1 MRSKATKHHAKSSAS
16 GLLILSALL
25 MLVLSVC
32 ASPLLSQTAQPSATD
47 KSQPAATAAAKTASS
62 SSATK
67 PAKATEK
74 GDELVWVNTAS
85 GVYHKKGSRWYGK
98 TKKGKY
104 MLEEDA
110 IKAGYKPA
118 K

>member
-1 MRSKATKHHAKSSAS
+1 MRRKAINHSASSPVCALLIFSALLTAALVVCASTLCAQSAQSSAS
-16 GLLILSALL
+16 
-25 MLVLSVC
+25 
-32 ASPLLSQTAQPSATD
+32 D
-47 KSQPAATAAAKTASS
+47 NSQPAAAAKTASS
-62 SSATK
+62 PSATK
-67 PAKATEK
+67 PAKPAES
-74 GDELVWVNTAS
+74 GAGMVWVNTAT

>member
-1 MRSKATKHHAKSSAS
+1 MRKAKCSALALLAAFALVTAALVVCASTLCAQSAQSSAS
-16 GLLILSALL
+16 DNS
-25 MLVLSVC
+25 
-32 ASPLLSQTAQPSATD
+32 QPSA
-47 KSQPAATAAAKTASS
+47 AGAAKTASS
-62 SSATK
+62 PAATK
-67 PAKATEK
+67 PAKPAES
-74 GDELVWVNTAS
+74 GAGMVWVNTAT

-110 IKAGYKPA
+110 VKAGYKPA

>member
-1 MRSKATKHHAKSSAS
+1 MRRKAIHRSANSPVCALLIFSALLTAALVLCASALRAQSAPSSAS
-16 GLLILSALL
+16 DNS
-25 MLVLSVC
+25 
-32 ASPLLSQTAQPSATD
+32 QPSA
-47 KSQPAATAAAKTASS
+47 AAAAKTGSS
-62 SSATK
+62 PSATK
-67 PAKATEK
+67 PAKAAES
-74 GDELVWVNTAS
+74 GAGMVWVNTAT
-85 GVYHKKGSRWYGK
+85 GVYHKKGLRWYGE